1 MGPERRCLPS
11 LGFFFGSCGAM
22 SLCDAVLCVC
32 VCVCSSCVRWW
43 APLLSIAR
51 RPCRRVCVR
60 SACLSARRG
69 TGDALRI
76 CSREFCGRASD
87 VMSSGGRPLAR
98 GDGETPRLCEIL
110 RDEAVGVLLWPWFY
124 DGAHRPFCDRLR
136 LGPGKMRMPW
146 RRGEMMARGRFSQ
159 PFGGRFPFD

>member
-1 MGPERRCLPS
+1 M
-11 LGFFFGSCGAM
+11 
-22 SLCDAVLCVC
+22 LCYVC
-32 VCVCSSCVRWW
+32 VCVFLVCALVGSS
-43 APLLSIAR
+43 LLSIAL

-110 RDEAVGVLLWPWFY
+110 RDEACGVLLWPWFY
-124 DGAHRPFCDRLR
+124 DGAHVRFATDCVW
-136 LGPGKMRMPW
+136 GP
-146 RRGEMMARGRFSQ
+146 ARCACHGDAVR
-159 PFGGRFPFD
+159 